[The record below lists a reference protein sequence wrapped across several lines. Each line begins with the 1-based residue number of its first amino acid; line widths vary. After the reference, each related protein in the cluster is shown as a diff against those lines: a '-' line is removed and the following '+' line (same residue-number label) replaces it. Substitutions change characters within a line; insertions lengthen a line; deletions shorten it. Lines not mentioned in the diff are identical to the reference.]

1 MQERHKIELQTQIEA
16 KEAALEQ
23 AKIAIGK
30 VSLEEAKKAGIVV
43 KKENVEVQEDDGVER
58 AFMVEGVQTEDS
70 VKLMLDQGFETT
82 KDGIEKIRKD
92 IEIDRLKLLD
102 ERTELEIK
110 EANLKREEE
119 LFEQKKEEH
128 PELVGAAVGLAAG
141 TLAGGAGEQGME
153 LIIEEEIKRRLKEEK
168 DKQEYEENAKSQVG
182 TDLEVKALETFVE
195 LRARTTVN
203 LDNVTDD
210 DTLADAMKA
219 AETLR

>member
-1 MQERHKIELQTQIEA
+1 M
-16 KEAALEQ
+16 EQ
-23 AKIAIGK
+23 AKTAVGK

-82 KDGIEKIRKD
+82 KGSIERIRKD
-92 IEIDRLKLLD
+92 IEIERLKLLD

-141 TLAGGAGEQGME
+141 TLAGGAGE
-153 LIIEEEIKRRLKEEK
+153 
-168 DKQEYEENAKSQVG
+168 
-182 TDLEVKALETFVE
+182 
-195 LRARTTVN
+195 
-203 LDNVTDD
+203 
-210 DTLADAMKA
+210 
-219 AETLR
+219 